1 MALTPIASCNAYF
14 LFPFFLDVP
23 SPPINVTITDCKN
36 WSVELHWVRGPSTD
50 GAPITHYLIEQE
62 SGEDPVVFSLLHNVS
77 KSDVTSMTFNISLGT
92 SPRFR
97 IKAVNNV
104 GESLPSSTV
113 KTTCQGTI
121 GMYAS

>member
-1 MALTPIASCNAYF
+1 MHISYF
-14 LFPFFLDVP
+14 LFFLDVP

-77 KSDVTSMTFNISLGT
+77 KSDVTSMTFNISLRT
-92 SPRFR
+92 SSRFR

-113 KTTCQGTI
+113 KTTCQGTKTDI